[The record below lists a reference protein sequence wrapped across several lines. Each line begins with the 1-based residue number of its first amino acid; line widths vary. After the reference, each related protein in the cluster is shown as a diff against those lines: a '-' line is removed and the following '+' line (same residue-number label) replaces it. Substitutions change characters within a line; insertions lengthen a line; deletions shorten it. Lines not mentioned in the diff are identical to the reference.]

1 VHSLSGIESA
11 VIRYTR
17 MIAIIGLA
25 GLVVLSFV
33 IVIQVLSRWL
43 LNTPLLGVYDFTSLA
58 TRISVASC
66 LPLVYAE
73 RRNIG
78 VRLVGKIHE
87 RAGRLLDGLAN
98 LVAVAVFSV
107 TFWHLIEYIKNLI
120 ATKESTV
127 TVNLIIAPWMCIAA
141 GLFLLCI
148 PIQLFCFYVDIHSV
162 VTWKRDRNDDI
173 KAGAEAK
180 EERGDLL

>member
-1 VHSLSGIESA
+1 MQSLSAMELSIIRFTR
-11 VIRYTR
+11 VI
-17 MIAIIGLA
+17 ALIGLA

-58 TRISVASC
+58 NRISVASC

-78 VRLVGKIHE
+78 VRLVGRIHA
-87 RAGRLLDGLAN
+87 RAGRLLDGFAN
-98 LVAVAVFSV
+98 LVAMGVFV
-107 TFWHLIEYIKNLI
+107 MTFWHLIEYIENLI

-127 TVNLIIAPWMCIAA
+127 TVNLLIAPWMCVAA
-141 GLFLLCI
+141 GLLLLCI
-148 PIQLFCFYVDIHSV
+148 PVQVFCFYVDIHTV
-162 VTWKRDRNDDI
+162 VNWKRDRASGTA
-173 KAGAEAK
+173 AGAEEK